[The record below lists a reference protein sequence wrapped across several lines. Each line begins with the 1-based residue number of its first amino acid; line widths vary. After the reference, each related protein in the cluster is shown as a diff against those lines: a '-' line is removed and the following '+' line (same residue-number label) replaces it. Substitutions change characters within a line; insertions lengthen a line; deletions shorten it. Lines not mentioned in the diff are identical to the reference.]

1 LGDSG
6 GAFFWDSGTLAH
18 RVYTGSGLR
27 LLSLLDLSRLWS
39 NPGGTRF
46 GDLNLAGL
54 LNPLAS
60 LPRNYL
66 IWGDVAVWAAN
77 DEIIWGTNDEII
89 WGTNDQ
95 DEIIWGTTIHDPS
108 GDEIIWGTSGDDEII
123 WGTQV
128 LTEP

>member
-1 LGDSG
+1 
-6 GAFFWDSGTLAH
+6 
-18 RVYTGSGLR
+18 
-27 LLSLLDLSRLWS
+27 LLSLLDLSALWS
-39 NPGGTRF
+39 NPGGIRF

-60 LPRNYL
+60 VPPNYL
-66 IWGDVAVWAAN
+66 LWGEVATWAAN

-89 WGTNDQ
+89 WGT
-95 DEIIWGTTIHDPS
+95 TIRTQN

-123 WGTQV
+123 WGTTV